1 MPAKTSPK
9 RPHTSLPVVSRKS
22 DALFVKATVFGIDVE
37 CLVDTG
43 STATILHADKYL
55 EIPESVRPELHPPSS
70 TLRMADGNLVTPL
83 GTANFPLVIDNK
95 EYEQPV
101 IVANIDEQFVLGFD
115 FLAKYKCTIDAAS
128 RSLQIGQ
135 IPIQNKE
142 SLRSASTCRIR
153 VSENIV
159 LPPYSETVIKGDI
172 VGETTMTECVLEPCS
187 EKLAQK
193 GVVIARSLVDIKQK
207 SVPLRVGNFTNETV
221 TVHKGTFA
229 AVGEEIHHIETRDLK
244 SESVCQIDQRAT
256 EVSDLNSNIP
266 EHLADLLVSSDSVLN
281 EEQKLKFKNLL
292 LRHKDVFAKSKCDL
306 GVTNIVQHQ
315 INTGDSAPIKQA
327 PRRLPILK
335 RETVKDEIDKM
346 LQNGIIEPSTSPWA
360 SPIVLVTKKDGSVR
374 FCIDYRRLNAVT
386 HKDSYPL
393 PRIDDSLD
401 ALRGSKWFSTLDL
414 QSGFWQVPMKNSD
427 AEKTSFVTNV
437 GLYQFKVMPFG
448 LCNAP
453 ATFQRLMECVLSGLN
468 FEICL
473 LYIDDIIVFSETFDQ
488 HIDRLS
494 TVLDKLQSANL
505 KISPKKCS
513 LFQKEVSFLGHI
525 VSADGIS
532 TDPEKTKAIESWP
545 EPKSVSELR
554 SFLGTCAYYRRFIKS
569 FSDIAKP
576 LFKLT
581 EKDSVFCWS
590 EECQISFQTLKE
602 CLTSTPVLGYPDMNL
617 EFVLDTDASA
627 FCIGGILSQIKDGK
641 EQVIAYFSKSLSR
654 PERNYCV
661 TRREL
666 LAVVESV
673 KHFHH
678 YLYGRYFT
686 IRTDHGALNWL
697 MHFKNPE
704 GQMARW
710 MEVLSVYDFAILHR
724 PGKSHGNA
732 DGLSRRPCGEC
743 QYLIFAA

>member
-1 MPAKTSPK
+1 M
-9 RPHTSLPVVSRKS
+9 L
-22 DALFVKATVFGIDVE
+22 I
-37 CLVDTG
+37 
-43 STATILHADKYL
+43 
-55 EIPESVRPELHPPSS
+55 
-70 TLRMADGNLVTPL
+70 
-83 GTANFPLVIDNK
+83 
-95 EYEQPV
+95 
-101 IVANIDEQFVLGFD
+101 
-115 FLAKYKCTIDAAS
+115 S
-128 RSLQIGQ
+128 RS
-135 IPIQNKE
+135 P
-142 SLRSASTCRIR
+142 
-153 VSENIV
+153 
-159 LPPYSETVIKGDI
+159 
-172 VGETTMTECVLEPCS
+172 
-187 EKLAQK
+187 
-193 GVVIARSLVDIKQK
+193 
-207 SVPLRVGNFTNETV
+207 
-221 TVHKGTFA
+221 
-229 AVGEEIHHIETRDLK
+229 
-244 SESVCQIDQRAT
+244 
-256 EVSDLNSNIP
+256 
-266 EHLADLLVSSDSVLN
+266 
-281 EEQKLKFKNLL
+281 
-292 LRHKDVFAKSKCDL
+292 
-306 GVTNIVQHQ
+306 
-315 INTGDSAPIKQA
+315 
-327 PRRLPILK
+327 
-335 RETVKDEIDKM
+335 
-346 LQNGIIEPSTSPWA
+346 
-360 SPIVLVTKKDGSVR
+360 
-374 FCIDYRRLNAVT
+374 
-386 HKDSYPL
+386 
-393 PRIDDSLD
+393 
-401 ALRGSKWFSTLDL
+401 
-414 QSGFWQVPMKNSD
+414 
-427 AEKTSFVTNV
+427 
-437 GLYQFKVMPFG
+437 
-448 LCNAP
+448 
-453 ATFQRLMECVLSGLN
+453 
-468 FEICL
+468 
-473 LYIDDIIVFSETFDQ
+473 
-488 HIDRLS
+488 
-494 TVLDKLQSANL
+494 
-505 KISPKKCS
+505 PKKCS

-627 FCIGGILSQIKDGK
+627 FCIGGVLSQIKDGK